1 MIGLKSL
8 TINILKNMTD
18 NNINSTL
25 FELQKN
31 LEDLSSAKQQMEEF
45 RLTSK
50 SVVDGIGQAQ
60 ERIEVHLIDLENDY
74 KLRINKIEDSLKE
87 FIESIIEE
95 NKSILQEVAQS
106 TETEIN
112 KGVEQFNSLASKVT
126 TSNEEKGL
134 AILKL
139 IEAIEADYQ
148 LKLKQL
154 QETISNFIS
163 NQKEENRNTILDV
176 TTTSKE
182 SINQGVDKLGIISD
196 KIESSNNDNIVS
208 ISNLLENYKS
218 LVDASRT
225 LIDTIN
231 AVDFPSKLEA
241 ISLKTQLLIESNI
254 NTKQAIELKLNESQ
268 NSIIE
273 KTLST
278 KEQIVQ
284 NIDTKIQSIALQIN
298 KSNDVV
304 NKSINDKFLEQES
317 QFKKGIENTNNILKE
332 NNTQINK
339 QLSKQ
344 EKEIKLLKMIAIIS
358 TVISLL
364 TIVFVMFLM
373 NR

>member
-1 MIGLKSL
+1 
-8 TINILKNMTD
+8 MTD